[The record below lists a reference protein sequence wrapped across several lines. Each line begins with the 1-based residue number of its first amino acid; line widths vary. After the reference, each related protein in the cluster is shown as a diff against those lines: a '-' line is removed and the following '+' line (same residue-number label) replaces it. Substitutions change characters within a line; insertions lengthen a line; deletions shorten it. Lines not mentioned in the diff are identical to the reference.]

1 MPTIRVGVNAGPT
14 SAGQIVDIESGATS
28 ITIANGSAEAIG
40 WSVNSGG
47 AWAVLAAGGTVSVG
61 GANSGAFRLRRGTAG
76 GYPVPVDVTFT
87 EAGPVYQDPAT
98 GALVGAGGVEIV
110 RTDDVPGADNLRSPP
125 EHFSSTA
132 AISTTATIRITPT
145 GVYRMARIAWVN
157 NGGSGSGVLYAAA
170 NCGNDVEGLVASQ
183 SAKQRDAT
191 LTIGDAIQLVSPVPI
206 TSLNFS
212 ADTSYTAATHLLLVS
227 FGE

>member
-1 MPTIRVGVNAGPT
+1 MGARPDCPEFIAATLPPPLQWEGVTIWRADLKQYQFSN
-14 SAGQIVDIESGATS
+14 GQ
-28 ITIANGSAEAIG
+28 
-40 WSVNSGG
+40 
-47 AWAVLAAGGTVSVG
+47 AWLT
-61 GANSGAFRLRRGTAG
+61 T
-76 GYPVPVDVTFT
+76 TH
-87 EAGPVYQDPAT
+87 QDPTT